1 MATTWTAANEMP
13 APREPHSA
21 TSIPWYL
28 WCVVAAVTSVSIG
41 AHWDVSWHRSIGR
54 DTFWTPAHM
63 AIYACG
69 VLAAISCGYLVLFT
83 TFRKSSAI
91 AASSVEVFG
100 FRAPLGA
107 FIASW
112 GGIAMLTSAPFDNWW
127 HNAYGLDV
135 KIVSPPHTLLMLGVF
150 AVSVGALIMLVGAMN
165 RAISSEN
172 GTLAR
177 HLQWMILYV
186 GGLMVVFQMFFR
198 MEYTWDVYLHNTQA
212 YKAMAIGMPTL
223 FAVLWQATRNRWAST
238 WSALIYMAFVEGAV
252 LILPLFPAEPKLGPV
267 FQQVTHFIPPK
278 FPILLIV
285 PAILL
290 DLLWTRTQAWK
301 PWLSALVSGP
311 VFLLSLVAVEWPF
324 ANFLMTKSAENRF
337 FGTAYFQYSMPSTSY
352 DFLRRF
358 VDPEYGADLWTGLAL
373 AMLFASLSTWL
384 GIKLGRWMRGI
395 QR

>member
-223 FAVLWQATRNRWAST
+223 FAILWQASRNRWAST
-238 WSALIYMAFVEGAV
+238 WSTLIYTAFVEGAV

-290 DLLWTRTQAWK
+290 DLIWSNTRSWK
-301 PWLSALVSGP
+301 PWLVALLTGP
-311 VFLLSLVAVEWPF
+311 AFVLSLVAVEWPF
-324 ANFLMTKSAENRF
+324 ADFLMTKSAANRF
-337 FGTAYFQYSMPSTSY
+337 FGTGYFQYSMPSTSADY
-352 DFLRRF
+352 LRQF
-358 VDPEYGADLWTGLAL
+358 ENPEHGAMLWGGLAL
-373 AMLFASLSTWL
+373 AMLFAFLSTWL
-384 GIKLGRWMRGI
+384 GIVLGRWMRDL

>member
-1 MATTWTAANEMP
+1 MATTWTASHSTATG
-13 APREPHSA
+13 AAGPRQG
-21 TSIPWYL
+21 IPWYL
-28 WCVVAAVTSVSIG
+28 WCVALAVTSVSIG

-83 TFRKSSAI
+83 TFRRQADL
-91 AASSVEVFG
+91 AASSVRVFG

-150 AVSVGALIMLVGAMN
+150 AVSVGTLFMIVGAMN
-165 RAISSEN
+165 RAA
-172 GTLAR
+172 LAGETILAHR
-177 HLQWMILYV
+177 LQRLLLYV
-186 GGLMVVFQMFFR
+186 GGLMIVFQMFFR
-198 MEYTWDVYLHNTQA
+198 MEYTWDVYLHSAGA
-212 YKAMAIGMPTL
+212 YEAMAIGMPTL
-223 FAVLWQATRNRWAST
+223 FAILWLASRNRWACT
-238 WSALIYMAFVEGAV
+238 WTTLIYTAFVEGAV

-278 FPILLIV
+278 FPLLLIV
-285 PAILL
+285 PAVLI
-290 DLLWTRTQAWK
+290 DLLWSRTEKWK
-301 PWLSALVSGP
+301 PWLTALATGP
-311 VFLLSLVAVEWPF
+311 VFVLSLAAVEWPF
-324 ANFLMTKSAENRF
+324 ANFLMSQGAANRF
-337 FGTAYFQYSMPSTSY
+337 FGTMYHDYSMPSTSY
-352 DFLRRF
+352 DVRRMF
-358 VDPEYGADLWTGLAL
+358 VHPEYGAVLATGLLL
-373 AMLFASLSTWL
+373 AMLYASLSTWA
-384 GIKLGRWMRGI
+384 GITVGRWLRTI